1 MDPVCTLVFACIVL
15 VTTLSV
21 LKDSVRILVEGAPK
35 NINFDKV
42 REELTNVSNT
52 FFSSIFY
59 LCFLFSFIFYLMIM
73 YPFIPFCCYRWQY
86 MVVDSLIFILL

>member
-52 FFSSIFY
+52 FFRQ
-59 LCFLFSFIFYLMIM
+59 CFIYVFFSVLFFN
-73 YPFIPFCCYRWQY
+73 
-86 MVVDSLIFILL
+86 

>member
-42 REELTNVSNT
+42 REELTNVSNNFLLSYYFFLLIKIYL
-52 FFSSIFY
+52 FFSLFY
-59 LCFLFSFIFYLMIM
+59 
-73 YPFIPFCCYRWQY
+73 YR
-86 MVVDSLIFILL
+86 

>member
-42 REELTNVSNT
+42 REELTNVSNNFLLSYY
-52 FFSSIFY
+52 FFY
-59 LCFLFSFIFYLMIM
+59 
-73 YPFIPFCCYRWQY
+73 
-86 MVVDSLIFILL
+86 